1 MPDVFGD
8 DGKWNKCEVE
18 AVDNGKIKCEG
29 IKCMLYCMDGFMV
42 EGSKAAKCEKNKN
55 GVWKWNKEFGTCVE
69 CGDDCPVVEMPE
81 FEKPENPEDEEEKP
95 EDEEEKPEDGEEMPE
110 DEEEK
115 PEDGEEKPD
124 MESLPDVFGDDG
136 KWNKDCFSKYLEYH
150 ICCI

>member
-1 MPDVFGD
+1 MNTSAE
-8 DGKWNKCEVE
+8 DGKGE
-18 AVDNGKIKCEG
+18 
-29 IKCMLYCMDGFMV
+29 
-42 EGSKAAKCEKNKN
+42 EKLK
-55 GVWKWNKEFGTCVE
+55 
-69 CGDDCPVVEMPE
+69 
-81 FEKPENPEDEEEKP
+81 DEEEKP
-95 EDEEEKPEDGEEMPE
+95 EDEEEKPEDGEEMTE